1 MCSFGRIIEHAA
13 CDVVC
18 RCFSN
23 LIGMEST
30 VGVGDD
36 VDGFLDCMMSI
47 IVKRYPSCVQES
59 DLPVPRDGV
68 DEQNDEG
75 VKKVKAAIAAL
86 TWVPVDGDLRKFVQ
100 MRKFA

>member
-1 MCSFGRIIEHAA
+1 MMSCAGAFLSSDSLAWSPPW
-13 CDVVC
+13 V
-18 RCFSN
+18 
-23 LIGMEST
+23 

-36 VDGFLDCMMSI
+36 VDEFLDCMPI

-75 VKKVKAAIAAL
+75 VKKVKVAVAAL
-86 TWVPVDGDLRKFVQ
+86 TWVLVDWDLRKFVQ